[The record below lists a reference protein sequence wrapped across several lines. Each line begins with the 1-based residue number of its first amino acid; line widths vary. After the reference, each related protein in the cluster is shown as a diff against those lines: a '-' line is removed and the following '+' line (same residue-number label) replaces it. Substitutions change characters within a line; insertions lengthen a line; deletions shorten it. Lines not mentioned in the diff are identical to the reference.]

1 MSDLR
6 SHADGR
12 DRCGWCGDDPLY
24 VDYHDTEWGV
34 GATDDN
40 EWFEKVC
47 LEGFQ
52 SGLSWITILKRR
64 EGFRQAFANFD
75 PVVVAEF
82 TAADVERLVADARI
96 IRHRGK
102 ITSTINNAARALE
115 LREEFGSLQQ
125 FFLQFVE
132 PEEHRPT
139 SLAEVP
145 A

>member
-1 MSDLR
+1 MTISSRFRCRTTSTVGYLTSCASCAQLMATLSRRRRQRVLMMSDLR

-52 SGLSWITILKRR
+52 SGLSWI
-64 EGFRQAFANFD
+64 
-75 PVVVAEF
+75 
-82 TAADVERLVADARI
+82 
-96 IRHRGK
+96 
-102 ITSTINNAARALE
+102 
-115 LREEFGSLQQ
+115 
-125 FFLQFVE
+125 
-132 PEEHRPT
+132 
-139 SLAEVP
+139 
-145 A
+145 